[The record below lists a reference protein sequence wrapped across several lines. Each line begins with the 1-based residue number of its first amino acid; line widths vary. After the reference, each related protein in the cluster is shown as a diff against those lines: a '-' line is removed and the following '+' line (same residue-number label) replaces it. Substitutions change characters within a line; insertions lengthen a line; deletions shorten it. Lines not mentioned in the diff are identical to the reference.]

1 MKLWK
6 KTELKNVNNR
16 DPRFELNT
24 KLFLSENS
32 TLLNQKLAWMCR
44 ELKRSAKIQLLEP
57 KGIVKLRRTMNEL
70 IMSKINTTQIRD
82 MYPDFI
88 FQEKSSRN
96 WYLLAKW
103 FSLAIYFR
111 NAWVEFTYRICLCRI
126 WKLNLC
132 LYISF
137 VVTFIR
143 MKMIFDPLIT
153 FWLFLK
159 SDTTWENFQIRS
171 WLPLFI

>member
-57 KGIVKLRRTMNEL
+57 KGIVKLRRTMNER
-70 IMSKINTTQIRD
+70 IMSKINTTQFRD

-88 FQEKSSRN
+88 YQEKSSRN
-96 WYLLAKW
+96 
-103 FSLAIYFR
+103 
-111 NAWVEFTYRICLCRI
+111 
-126 WKLNLC
+126 
-132 LYISF
+132 
-137 VVTFIR
+137 
-143 MKMIFDPLIT
+143 
-153 FWLFLK
+153 
-159 SDTTWENFQIRS
+159 
-171 WLPLFI
+171 

>member
-16 DPRFELNT
+16 DSRFELNT

-96 WYLLAKW
+96 
-103 FSLAIYFR
+103 
-111 NAWVEFTYRICLCRI
+111 
-126 WKLNLC
+126 
-132 LYISF
+132 
-137 VVTFIR
+137 
-143 MKMIFDPLIT
+143 
-153 FWLFLK
+153 
-159 SDTTWENFQIRS
+159 
-171 WLPLFI
+171 